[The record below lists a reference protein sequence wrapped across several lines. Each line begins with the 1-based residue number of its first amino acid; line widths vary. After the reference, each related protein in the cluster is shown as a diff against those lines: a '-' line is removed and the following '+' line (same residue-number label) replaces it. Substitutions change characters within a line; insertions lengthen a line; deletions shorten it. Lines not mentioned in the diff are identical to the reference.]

1 MNFVINGI
9 CNINEISE
17 CKVIESIDICKIVNN
32 YTYNNIN
39 NNVNNSICYNEN
51 EIAKSIEILSIDVDL
66 QDKKIK
72 KISNENIYIFI
83 VTFIYFIN
91 IKVYVNSKIKDINI
105 KDICSKS
112 IIYKSINDF
121 DLDVFPINFDLKN
134 IDDEIAFSLNCVII
148 DKSKNLDIENI
159 FEEYHKKNKNI
170 INKNYSYI
178 DTNLE
183 FI

>member
-51 EIAKSIEILSIDVDL
+51 EIAKSIEILSVDVDL

-83 VTFIYFIN
+83 V
-91 IKVYVNSKIKDINI
+91 
-105 KDICSKS
+105 
-112 IIYKSINDF
+112 
-121 DLDVFPINFDLKN
+121 
-134 IDDEIAFSLNCVII
+134 
-148 DKSKNLDIENI
+148 
-159 FEEYHKKNKNI
+159 
-170 INKNYSYI
+170 
-178 DTNLE
+178 
-183 FI
+183 